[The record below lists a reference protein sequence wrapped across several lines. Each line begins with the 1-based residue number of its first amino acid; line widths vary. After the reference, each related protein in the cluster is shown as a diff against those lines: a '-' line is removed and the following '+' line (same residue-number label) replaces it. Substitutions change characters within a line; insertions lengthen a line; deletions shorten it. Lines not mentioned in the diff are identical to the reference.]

1 MKESVWWG
9 QKVLTSSYW
18 FPFSNCL
25 KPMNQSLAADN
36 HVLDEISVVFYF
48 FSAGLA
54 NGAYVTVTE
63 HKLLS

>member
-1 MKESVWWG
+1 
-9 QKVLTSSYW
+9 
-18 FPFSNCL
+18 
-25 KPMNQSLAADN
+25 MNQSLAADN

-63 HKLLS
+63 HKLLSWTLGIASIHFEEAVQDF